1 MYDLQQLAACE
12 DITVEDATST
22 LTLSTSKFKAMF
34 SKTSGTLNSYSY
46 NGVQLISKPLK
57 LNVFRLP
64 TDNDGRQSGSWDN
77 MGLRSLT
84 ARGKGVEFE
93 KSEDG
98 KTVNV
103 TLNTRYT
110 GQNGTYFTVQMNFI
124 VCANGVMM
132 VNSFISP
139 SNTGTVIPKMGFRLE
154 MPAGMEQ
161 LSWFGRGP
169 WDSYRDRK
177 EACLPAIYKS
187 TVTEQYEG
195 YILPQEHGTKQEVRW
210 MSLANSEGDGLVF
223 VAPDQMAASAV
234 HFRPEDNYTDRN
246 NRSRHT
252 YQFKPCDN
260 TIVSLDAVTR
270 GLGNASCGPDVMEK
284 YELKAANTDFR
295 FFIMPLTKGMDI
307 AKMARVNMPV
317 CQPVNCKR
325 STNGRISMT
334 TSTPKATIYYSIND
348 GEWRKYTTALTNNDA
363 CTIKTYCTAEGL
375 MESPVMS
382 YDFDLF
388 INKNAWKLV
397 SVDSYQGGNEATKA
411 FDNNTSTF
419 WHTAWGANEPR
430 CPHTIVIDMAK
441 IYQVTAFT
449 YTARTDGNGNGMV
462 KEYEVYLSLD
472 GKTWGNPVAK
482 GEFRN
487 TTAMQ
492 VAKLSTSTTGRYL
505 KFVAKSELNNNAWT
519 SASEIGIQAAADVTA
534 IDEVRSEPSS
544 DNNLFYSLQGVA
556 TNNPTHGVYVH
567 QGKKVLF

>member
-1 MYDLQQLAACE
+1 M
-12 DITVEDATST
+12 
-22 LTLSTSKFKAMF
+22 
-34 SKTSGTLNSYSY
+34 
-46 NGVQLISKPLK
+46 K

-482 GEFRN
+482 GEFKN